1 MTSQIEVIRATLKYS
16 TQEELIQGMAPL
28 ISRRGLFIHTRMT
41 KPVGSEVQFE
51 FRLADG
57 SKVYSG
63 EGVVRKEVPFIGG
76 PSSQK
81 AGMLV
86 ALRRINRAFKEVVD
100 EILGGTDASLKIAP
114 DPEETVKN
122 QKIVQTHGGE
132 GLDIFGDDDLDLGL
146 DSLFSGIEK
155 TPSQTHKQSGIFSRP
170 NDNFFGSSNALDT
183 FSFADPDAKDEQTP
197 LPSTFGTSEI
207 AQSIEADAPRATI
220 LTRSDQFAAVK
231 GESQIRT
238 GQFAAIKEIVK
249 AEREAAKSQ
258 RTTVSEPEDD
268 LFPAPEM
275 LDDLALDEL
284 ALDEIDTS
292 AFAESLSE
300 AFSTDEVNDRL
311 QTAEM
316 AAETQN
322 KAADAFDITKP
333 PQAALEMAGST
344 EKISHT
350 RLNTPIGKIE
360 ADESTLKEKLSRI
373 TGDNPVL
380 EEASLKAMTRQ
391 ESAELFRPRWGQRNK
406 IDYESTLRKTSPY
419 MTAISRNDSQGDAIR
434 ALQERAA
441 ERLNQDSTTDT
452 NADSE
457 PSKDVP
463 QNIPENVAADANA
476 EAEIKAGTADL
487 KAEAE
492 IKADTADLKADTENK
507 EDIADVKDDAENK
520 EDTADLKV
528 DAENK
533 DNAAEAKAEAADHVL
548 KGIGSLSALP
558 TTRPETKRTVLPNPS
573 STLSKV
579 PSSLPKLGAL
589 PKPGTLTKIPSLLS
603 KTSPAPSSELSS
615 QTELSNKADQK
626 TDAEIIAP
634 ENSEP
639 TTAEFPGNK
648 DDTVIK
654 DNQKEPDMNKRPSN
668 SSFKIADEETPS
680 QLFAALQEDMF
691 SSIDA
696 PAVDPAEAEAE
707 TAAPAEAQAPESS
720 IESMPEAPAIPQADA
735 AELATLHL
743 DPEPEPAPAEDYGF
757 DTPCLDMATIEASE
771 KPAEEEPA
779 NDPFANSTGVATL
792 ESMNGTSTPAVQRDT
807 AQAIVMTEVTSTRQ
821 AVPRRRE
828 RNPEPEPPAPEP
840 KKKGFFSK
848 LFGR

>member
-476 EAEIKAGTADL
+476 EAEIKA
-487 KAEAE
+487 
-492 IKADTADLKADTENK
+492 
-507 EDIADVKDDAENK
+507 DIADVKDDAENK
-520 EDTADLKV
+520 EDTADLKADTEIKEDIADV
-528 DAENK
+528 KDDAKIKEDIADVKADTENK
-533 DNAAEAKAEAADHVL
+533 EDIADV
-548 KGIGSLSALP
+548 
-558 TTRPETKRTVLPNPS
+558 
-573 STLSKV
+573 
-579 PSSLPKLGAL
+579 
-589 PKPGTLTKIPSLLS
+589 
-603 KTSPAPSSELSS
+603 
-615 QTELSNKADQK
+615 
-626 TDAEIIAP
+626 
-634 ENSEP
+634 
-639 TTAEFPGNK
+639 K
-648 DDTVIK
+648 DD
-654 DNQKEPDMNKRPSN
+654 
-668 SSFKIADEETPS
+668 A
-680 QLFAALQEDMF
+680 
-691 SSIDA
+691 
-696 PAVDPAEAEAE
+696 
-707 TAAPAEAQAPESS
+707 
-720 IESMPEAPAIPQADA
+720 
-735 AELATLHL
+735 
-743 DPEPEPAPAEDYGF
+743 
-757 DTPCLDMATIEASE
+757 
-771 KPAEEEPA
+771 
-779 NDPFANSTGVATL
+779 
-792 ESMNGTSTPAVQRDT
+792 
-807 AQAIVMTEVTSTRQ
+807 
-821 AVPRRRE
+821 
-828 RNPEPEPPAPEP
+828 
-840 KKKGFFSK
+840 
-848 LFGR
+848 